1 MRYKQDASKI
11 VDLGTAG
18 GLFTFKGDKFS
29 QEQMIDGMLTRL
41 RRILSNDIAD
51 VDTEDMMCREVGKI
65 WAIVLPAMW
74 W

>member
-1 MRYKQDASKI
+1 
-11 VDLGTAG
+11 
-18 GLFTFKGDKFS
+18 
-29 QEQMIDGMLTRL
+29 MIDGMLTRL

-51 VDTEDMMCREVGKI
+51 VDAEDMMCREVGEI